1 MYSSLKGLTS
11 GGGTS
16 SIKRSFPVA
25 PGETIE
31 KDDVVT
37 IFDNMLYRNAEMP
50 VDGLPR
56 FSPDVLYLNSEEYSN
71 SIHPIGGNSYLYI
84 GTTQKVISIYRVEL
98 EASRMSVSVVK
109 KLPIY
114 GVEGINQFQFKP
126 LSEDMGILCY
136 LESNTSIWT
145 MLTIRWN
152 DSGLQLGE
160 SSRMELYSGG
170 SLPAIESLS
179 DNKFL
184 LVWHCT
190 KVAPWRLKASVCHIG
205 LNDLIT
211 LEGYATEIDSAAN
224 LYAEFAF
231 SKLSVGMFAASYW
244 VKESDTKGSLATK
257 MVTWNGER
265 LALGEKTVIPTA
277 GSWQSEVKHLV
288 LSSVHFILSLKLDTT
303 LTFHPITLREAAN
316 IPVNGG
322 PTTGNLAD
330 SFYDAV
336 KISEKRFV
344 TAVCYKE
351 SGALVLNL
359 FETTDGNIKQIAGKA
374 VLTSVKGSS
383 NKLTLT
389 AIGQSLFVLAFNHE
403 PERDYAYTQALMFK
417 MAPDQNV
424 IDDLNWKEQL
434 TTIWSRDAAAYGFI
448 FCPTAASGFIAAGQ
462 GRLKLFRC
470 GWSPTRF
477 ISSGVGEFNRVTG
490 DHDRI
495 WRTVASVVL
504 SNGYV
509 VIAYRERDTWH
520 GKLSVLEPFEGS
532 YKPIQS
538 HTFSYSHV
546 DNLSIVELTPGVIAL
561 QYKQRINPSY
571 DSKQLNSDNTFEE
584 LKLLTGS
591 VSSTGLSG
599 KITTGFK
606 PEEAYINSQIVKLDN
621 GYLLHVGVT
630 SNYVVTARVIRCVIN
645 DTSVTFTPLDQVE
658 YLDYQRMNA
667 SAIRIGPNLAA
678 IQTDSKMIVVEV
690 GENGLL
696 CKLADHYFQ
705 LQDRTTRGIIA
716 DGRGGFIQVTT
727 HNINQELLE
736 LTPYRF
742 GNDKLFQYA
751 DTRSVNKTTLDVQVE
766 VGADGKAALFYQA
779 RWQSG
784 RSSTLAE
791 PHQNLVLGLLDMNA
805 GSNPEDRHY
814 PFPCSEGTLP
824 VFLPLDS
831 QRYFCMGTDPDGN
844 QIYMTAYSNGEQLTY
859 GKPCLTPQGIAG
871 SNGASGEYV
880 EVAIRG
886 IAEVEVPLRAGSTY
900 YYGRDGKLSLYPN
913 GSKVGLAISGYE
925 LLLE

>member
-1 MYSSLKGLTS
+1 MTS

-16 SIKRSFPVA
+16 SIKRTFPVA

-50 VDGLPR
+50 VDALPR

-152 DSGLQLGE
+152 DNGLQLGE

-190 KVAPWRLKASVCHIG
+190 KVAPWRLKASVCNIG

-231 SKLSVGMFAASYW
+231 SKLSAGMFAASYW
-244 VKESDTKGSLATK
+244 VKESDTKGSLVTRV
-257 MVTWNGER
+257 VTWNGER
-265 LALGEKTVIPTA
+265 LAVGTDKSVIITA
-277 GSWQSEVKHLV
+277 GSWQIEVKHLV

-330 SFYDAV
+330 PFYDAV

-359 FETTDGNIKQIAGKA
+359 FDTTDGNIKQIAGKA

-424 IDDLNWKEQL
+424 IDELNWKEQL
-434 TTIWSRDAAAYGFI
+434 TSIWGRDAAAYGFI

-520 GKLSVLEPFEGS
+520 GKLSVLQPFEGS

-606 PEEAYINSQIVKLDN
+606 PEEAYMNSQIMKLDN

-667 SAIRIGPNLAA
+667 SAILISPNLAA

-742 GNDKLFQYA
+742 ANNKLFQYA
-751 DTRSVNKTTLDVQVE
+751 DTRSVSRTTLDVQVE

-784 RSSTLAE
+784 RSSSLVE
-791 PHQNLVLGLLDMNA
+791 PHQTMFLGLLDINT

-814 PFPCSEGTLP
+814 PFPCSEETLP
-824 VFLPLDS
+824 VFLPLGG
-831 QRYFCMGTDPDGN
+831 QRYFCMGADPDGN
-844 QIYMTAYSNGEQLTY
+844 QIYMTAYSNGEQLSY
-859 GKPCLTPQGIAG
+859 GKPSLTPHGIASSDG
-871 SNGASGEYV
+871 VPGEYV

-886 IAEVEVPLRAGSTY
+886 IAEVDAPLQAGSTY
-900 YYGRDGKLSLYPN
+900 YNGRDGKLSIYPT
-913 GSKVGLAISGYE
+913 GSKVGRAISGNE
-925 LLLE
+925 LLME